1 MPRHSRSQL
10 NEVAGEAATAAMR
23 LLPLDRDQADALG
36 PRPWA
41 PAATTLV
48 LLATALIAAPTA
60 PSGAARVER
69 LFYQTGVSTR
79 RTCHW
84 ARDAARCRN
93 AATAAKRTR
102 SFRFTGTPLQG
113 PRISC
118 CSCGKRAR
126 RRIAAVSAPVIEKR
140 KRRALYGPKA
150 AAVRKATHSKC
161 AGVSQ

>member
-48 LLATALIAAPTA
+48 LLATALIAAPPA
-60 PSGAARVER
+60 PSEAARVER

-79 RTCHW
+79 RTCHR
-84 ARDAARCRN
+84 ARDTERCRN
-93 AATAAKRTR
+93 AAAKHARY
-102 SFRFTGTPLQG
+102 FGFTGTPLQG

-118 CSCGKRAR
+118 CSCGKRAWPDV
-126 RRIAAVSAPVIEKR
+126 ASARYLRPLSRSEREELCTGQKR
-140 KRRALYGPKA
+140 PP
-150 AAVRKATHSKC
+150 
-161 AGVSQ
+161 